1 MWFTKVV
8 KEYRSDREL
17 LNSINYYEWLGEE
30 SLVEKLGKKRLG
42 IIGPSWWQTLHK
54 PNPKP
59 RTLCWTY
66 FLKTSFSLAYHISF
80 RSNWV
85 CFSSNH
91 AYFHGWL
98 LLKSLKLE
106 TLLSQG
112 LLDYFHVSQSS
123 SKFTCSNIK
132 TSSFDPSLNIC
143 DESIT
148 TIKLHLS
155 IHQLLFV
162 IDYKNGEIDLHK
174 IRARGLV
181 WLGLGH

>member
-1 MWFTKVV
+1 M
-8 KEYRSDREL
+8 EL
-17 LNSINYYEWLGEE
+17 LNSINFYEWLGE
-30 SLVEKLGKKRLG
+30 SSVEKLGFLTVKQNNNKKHLG
-42 IIGPSWWQTLHK
+42 IIIGPSGWQTLHK

-66 FLKTSFSLAYHISF
+66 FIKTSFSLTYQISF
-80 RSNWV
+80 RSRWV

-112 LLDYFHVSQSS
+112 LLDYFHVLQSL

-148 TIKLHLS
+148 IIKLHLS
-155 IHQLLFV
+155 IHRLIFV
-162 IDYKNGEIDLHK
+162 IDYKNGEID
-174 IRARGLV
+174 
-181 WLGLGH
+181 

>member
-1 MWFTKVV
+1 MIRRRKFSWKVWDFNGLKRIIKSALGLLVHHDDKPFT
-8 KEYRSDREL
+8 
-17 LNSINYYEWLGEE
+17 N
-30 SLVEKLGKKRLG
+30 
-42 IIGPSWWQTLHK
+42 Q
-54 PNPKP
+54 NPKP

-66 FLKTSFSLAYHISF
+66 FLKTSLSLAYHISI
-80 RSNWV
+80 RSQWV
-85 CFSSNH
+85 CCSSNH
-91 AYFHGWL
+91 AYFHDWL

-112 LLDYFHVSQSS
+112 LLDYFHVLQSL

-155 IHQLLFV
+155 IN
-162 IDYKNGEIDLHK
+162 ICY
-174 IRARGLV
+174 
-181 WLGLGH
+181 WL